1 MNNDIVSRIKE
12 FMDYKSMNSL
22 TLANKLGYK
31 SSEKLS
37 RLFRVGNAKPS
48 YDIIYDISN
57 MFEKIGRAHV

>member
-31 SSEKLS
+31 VLKSCLGF
-37 RLFRVGNAKPS
+37 LGGATLNLLMIS
-48 YDIIYDISN
+48 YTIFQICLIS
-57 MFEKIGRAHV
+57 ILTGL

>member
-37 RLFRVGNAKPS
+37 RLFRG
-48 YDIIYDISN
+48 
-57 MFEKIGRAHV
+57 